1 MDNFSSQDTTKLAKA
16 MIEVQK
22 EITPATKDATNPFC
36 KNKYATLNSVMDA
49 CRPALNAHGIWLTQ
63 LPMPAP
69 IELGTGHIGL
79 LTKLTHAES
88 GQWQAS
94 FTVAPL
100 PKNDPQGMGS
110 ALTYCRRYALTAML
124 GMVMEDDDGNA
135 ASYPTKSSPNGQSA
149 SNRNQQNY
157 GYASNASRNDNPP
170 TQTDDPF
177 GLPPDIPQLDGV
189 KYRVLPDE
197 SGREYVVASGNTLPK
212 KEILQGAGFRWNP
225 SEKVW
230 WRYLNAA

>member
-1 MDNFSSQDTTKLAKA
+1 MEFSSTDTTKLAKA
-16 MIEVQK
+16 MIAVQK
-22 EITPATKDATNPFC
+22 DMAPATKDATNPFC
-36 KNKYATLNSVMDA
+36 KNRYATLNSVMDA

-69 IELGTGHIGL
+69 IELGAGHIGL
-79 LTKLTHAES
+79 LTKLTHVDS

-100 PKNDPQGMGS
+100 PKNDPQGFGS

-135 ASYPTKSSPNGQSA
+135 ASNPEKPTVVNQRSQS
-149 SNRNQQNY
+149 RNQQQAWNSQ
-157 GYASNASRNDNPP
+157 AHQADTRIPNSPANN
-170 TQTDDPF
+170 

-189 KYRVLPDE
+189 KYQVFPDE
-197 SGREYVVASGNTLPK
+197 SGREFVIASGNTLPK

-225 SEKVW
+225 NDKVW

>member
-1 MDNFSSQDTTKLAKA
+1 MEMYSSQDTTKLAKA
-16 MIEVQK
+16 MISVQK
-22 EITPATKDATNPFC
+22 DMAPATKDATNPFC

-49 CRPALNAHGIWLTQ
+49 CRPALDKHGIWLTQ

-69 IELGTGHIGL
+69 IELGSGHIGL

-135 ASYPTKSSPNGQSA
+135 ASYPTKAQPKSQGRNNADYQQMPQQKQEH
-149 SNRNQQNY
+149 SN
-157 GYASNASRNDNPP
+157 SN
-170 TQTDDPF
+170 
-177 GLPPDIPQLDGV
+177 GLPPDIPQLEGV
-189 KYRVLPDE
+189 KYQVFPDDG
-197 SGREYVVASGNTLPK
+197 GREYVVASGNTHPK

-225 SEKVW
+225 NEKVW

>member
-1 MDNFSSQDTTKLAKA
+1 MEVYCSQDTTKLAKA

-22 EITPATKDATNPFC
+22 EIAPATKDATNPFC

-79 LTKLTHAES
+79 FTKLTHVES

-124 GMVMEDDDGNA
+124 GMITEDDDGNA
-135 ASYPTKSSPNGQSA
+135 ASYPTKMASNGQRG
-149 SNRNQQNY
+149 SNPNQQNNGY
-157 GYASNASRNDNPP
+157 GDHSSKNGKKP
-170 TQTDDPF
+170 TQTDVPF

-189 KYRVLPDE
+189 LYRVFPDE
-197 SGREYVVASGNTLPK
+197 TGREYVVASGNTHPK
-212 KEILQGAGFRWNP
+212 KEILQGAGFHWDP
-225 SEKVW
+225 QDKVW